1 MAEEDLNELLTNL
14 QDYWEASCRFRL
26 NPFIQSPFE
35 ALCQSTTLRASVIV
49 QLITSLVGKQ
59 NLQCFCQGG
68 KDDAE
73 EDKSQHNDKHA
84 NEFFCHGLWVDVPIP
99 AMFPRVRKK
108 FWRGRRSLRI
118 QLSAPIVN

>member
-14 QDYWEASCRFRL
+14 QDYREASCRFRL
-26 NPFIQSPFE
+26 NPSIQSPLE
-35 ALCQSTTLRASVIV
+35 ALCQSTTLRTSVIV
-49 QLITSLVGKQ
+49 QLITRLVEKQ

-73 EDKSQHNDKHA
+73 EDESQHNDKHA

-99 AMFPRVRKK
+99 ASFPRVRKTV
-108 FWRGRRSLRI
+108 WRGRRSLKI
-118 QLSAPIVN
+118 ELSALIIN